1 MGAFSVSYAET
12 AETSTWRT
20 IPRSRVGVGGGA
32 IAPHQPVIVN
42 ISNVSH
48 NNVYRFMA
56 PVVTTAP
63 GIALGTNTPGT
74 FITGMRRSREFLD
87 AFVSAVS
94 LATEMAAADEADPPS
109 MEIWQNAWDALAVSQ
124 TKLPAPL
131 LAPLQLGGLSAEWHE
146 RGMNIEVRFR
156 GAENAF
162 VVIQDARKEVPE
174 FLGPDPKLIR
184 ARGALEKLSA
194 RPF

>member
-1 MGAFSVSYAET
+1 
-12 AETSTWRT
+12 
-20 IPRSRVGVGGGA
+20 
-32 IAPHQPVIVN
+32 
-42 ISNVSH
+42 
-48 NNVYRFMA
+48 
-56 PVVTTAP
+56 
-63 GIALGTNTPGT
+63 
-74 FITGMRRSREFLD
+74 
-87 AFVSAVS
+87 
-94 LATEMAAADEADPPS
+94 MAAADEADPPS
-109 MEIWQNAWDALAVSQ
+109 MEIWQNAWDALAFFQ